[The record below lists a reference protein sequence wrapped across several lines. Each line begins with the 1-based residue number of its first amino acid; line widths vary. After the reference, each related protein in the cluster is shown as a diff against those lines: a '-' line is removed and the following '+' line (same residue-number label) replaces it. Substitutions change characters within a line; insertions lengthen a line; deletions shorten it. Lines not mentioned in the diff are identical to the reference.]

1 MKQVRWAALLLAASG
16 AGLACDATGAFGFE
30 FGKPVPADASKDQTG
45 GSVKNAMGCF
55 DGMVPAPTQ
64 PFEGYAYCANRDRK
78 FVYAIEASRVYAESK
93 ILDADKPG
101 AAEMYAK
108 ARAAIAEIKDA
119 WEKKFGLVYKA
130 ENDRGITWE
139 AESPTVRSTITV
151 WGPKVADCT
160 NKSLEAQAMK
170 AAMSSM

>member
-1 MKQVRWAALLLAASG
+1 MSTRKARSW
-16 AGLACDATGAFGFE
+16 TPTN
-30 FGKPVPADASKDQTG
+30 PVPRRCT
-45 GSVKNAMGCF
+45 
-55 DGMVPAPTQ
+55 P
-64 PFEGYAYCANRDRK
+64 RH
-78 FVYAIEASRVYAESK
+78 
-93 ILDADKPG
+93 
-101 AAEMYAK
+101 
-108 ARAAIAEIKDA
+108 ARAIAEIKDA